1 MENEKSKNRVINSQL
16 SIINYFAWLILLVQI
31 LAFWAVW
38 SWYAKRLIDSD
49 GESWSLLAL
58 AAAVA
63 VCVLRNRES
72 KIGWRLSQS
81 NLILPAVLTVVYA
94 ASFGF
99 VPPLVRAML
108 AMTAICATISQ
119 TVFRKTFDFGTG
131 VLLLLSLPLAASLN
145 FYLGFP
151 LRVAAG
157 EAAAFLLRTNG
168 LRVWRTG
175 VCLEFG
181 EQLISID
188 APCSGVRM
196 LWFGLFLT
204 AVLTVFFK
212 FNLPR
217 SILALTLSFAAILL
231 GNIARAST
239 LFYVETG
246 IIKAPAWTHE
256 AVGVFAFA
264 LVALA
269 IVLIAQT
276 LRGDFKWSNLQF
288 S

>member
-1 MENEKSKNRVINSQL
+1 MKKPILDCQL
-16 SIINYFAWLILLVQI
+16 TFGNFSPWLILPVQI
-31 LAFWAVW
+31 AAFWSVW
-38 SWYAKRLIDSD
+38 IWYGGRLLDSD

-63 VCVLRNRES
+63 VCVWRNRES
-72 KIGWRLSQS
+72 KSDENQFQT
-81 NLILPAVLTVVYA
+81 NLILPAILTLGYA

-99 VPPLVRAML
+99 APPLVRAAL
-108 AMTAICATISQ
+108 ATTAICATLSQ
-119 TVFRKTFDFGTG
+119 TLFRQTYDFGLC

-145 FYLGFP
+145 FFLGFP
-151 LRVAAG
+151 LRVVAG
-157 EAAAFLLRTNG
+157 EATAFLLRTNG
-168 LRVWRTG
+168 LRVWRIG

-204 AVLTVFFK
+204 AVLTVLFK
-212 FNLPR
+212 
-217 SILALTLSFAAILL
+217 LAWWRAWAAFLLSFAAILL
-231 GNIARAST
+231 GNIARASA

-246 IIKAPAWTHE
+246 IVKAPAWTHE

-264 LVALA
+264 LIAAA